1 MAKAEPEEERDSKRQ
16 SIWDRLDRLLIIG
29 GPIVP
34 EEDAE
39 EDSRDFRLRPGWTIK
54 S

>member
-1 MAKAEPEEERDSKRQ
+1 MAKAEPKNEREKKRQ
-16 SIWDRLDRLLIIG
+16 TFWDKLDRFLIIG

-39 EDSRDFRLRPGWTIK
+39 DDSRDFRLRPGWTIK

>member
-1 MAKAEPEEERDSKRQ
+1 MAKAEPEARQDMKRT
-16 SIWDRLDRLLIIG
+16 SIWDTLDRLLIIG

-34 EEDAE
+34 EEDAQDDE
-39 EDSRDFRLRPGWTIK
+39 REFRLRPGWTIK